1 MIKDELPKAVKY
13 QQDNTI
19 SGSRTCMDTTVL
31 SVLKVEGESN
41 IECLGKEVVDIIIN
55 GCDIRTK

>member
-1 MIKDELPKAVKY
+1 
-13 QQDNTI
+13 
-19 SGSRTCMDTTVL
+19 MDTTVL